1 MDNANHSDELMHHG
15 TKGMRWGIRRY
26 QNPDGS
32 LTPAGVKR
40 YQNPDGTLTK
50 KGEKFYAKETAR
62 LKAETAKVKEAEK
75 VAATAKRTQAKFTK
89 LADKQKKLDERK
101 KALNGDQEETAT
113 DKLKNK
119 LKEKTDKPEETLEQR
134 RERLLKSTDPKELYE
149 GRNDLTYQELNDRIN
164 RIDLETRLQGK
175 IPKEEKRTLNQ
186 TMDKVAETIN
196 KATNLYGSVDRA
208 YSTVANSA
216 LGKTLAK
223 KLGIEPPKEKFDLQ
237 EFVKKMPYMSDAE
250 IKSKKQRIADEQS
263 IISEA
268 NRQKNKKE
276 ADERYQE
283 AQRQVDEY
291 NKRWRRGESE
301 DSVTPSEY
309 RKTRSELDRSTD
321 TVGQPKGL
329 PGPTGSS
336 GSTRTNPSG
345 NDGPSPSGSGGK
357 NRPPVSIAKATQK
370 PIDAVEGVDF
380 FPIVYK
386 NPTTT
391 AIMASKVSSV
401 SSSSDRRKL
410 ASILGLDPKSVE
422 PKKSSSSTKKET
434 SGDDF
439 LEQIMGASAE
449 LDKAA
454 KRQSEIVSRIDT
466 GESITKDFLRR
477 NEEMLKNN
485 K

>member
-1 MDNANHSDELMHHG
+1 MNNANHSEELMHHG
-15 TKGMRWGIRRY
+15 IKGMRWGIRRY

-32 LTPAGVKR
+32 LTPAGLKR

-50 KGEKFYAKETAR
+50 KGEKFYAKESAR

-75 VAATAKRTQAKFTK
+75 VAATKKRTQAKFTK

-101 KALNGDQEETAT
+101 KALGEDQKETAT
-113 DKLKNK
+113 DKLKGK
-119 LKEKTDKPEETLEQR
+119 IKEKTDKPEETLEQR

-164 RIDLETRLQGK
+164 RIDLETRLQSK
-175 IPKEEKRTLNQ
+175 IPKEEKRTITQ
-186 TMDKVAETIN
+186 TMDKAAETIT
-196 KATNLYGSVDRA
+196 KATNLYNSVDKA
-208 YSTVANSA
+208 YSAVVDSK

-223 KLGIEPPKEKFDLQ
+223 KLGIEPPKEKFDLKK
-237 EFVKKMPYMSDAE
+237 FVENMDYASDAE
-250 IKSKKQRIADEQS
+250 VKAKAARVGHMNLIKKALAELNTDSREP
-263 IISEA
+263 
-268 NRQKNKKE
+268 N
-276 ADERYQE
+276 QE

-291 NKRWRRGESE
+291 NERWRRGESE
-301 DSVTPSEY
+301 DRVASSEY
-309 RKTRSELDRSTD
+309 RKTGSELDRSAD

-329 PGPTGSS
+329 PGPTETP
-336 GSTRTNPSG
+336 GSTRSNPSG
-345 NDGPSPSGSGGK
+345 NDGPSPSSSGGK
-357 NRPPVSIAKATQK
+357 NRPPVSMAKAAEK

-410 ASILGLDPKSVE
+410 ADILGLDPKSVE

-434 SGDDF
+434 SGADF
-439 LEQIMGASAE
+439 LDRIMVISDE
-449 LDKAA
+449 VDKAA
-454 KRQSEIVSRIDT
+454 KNQSEIVSRIDT